1 MKLLGLLLKLQRD
14 ILEVPEEDWR
24 ATQTEIKAYEENLV
38 EDSKNPVDKI
48 YLKIHKG
55 PWFAVASTFLY
66 VFARKEINNVLN
78 PQVEEYPEE
87 RLDRYR

>member
-14 ILEVPEEDWR
+14 VLEVPEEDWR
-24 ATQTEIKAYEENLV
+24 ATQTEIKAYEENLL
-38 EDSKNPVDKI
+38 DSSTNPVDKAYI
-48 YLKIHKG
+48 KIHKG

-66 VFARKEINNVLN
+66 VFIRNEINKVLN
-78 PQVEEYPEE
+78 PITEEYPEE